1 MMNNFDKRFA
11 QSTRKLDLQSII
23 KDKDYIRKVL
33 DEILDARSAAPVFK
47 AQRSTQIDEQ
57 GYGIFSAAAAAISVL
72 NQTTSVFKFLPRVVT
87 DHLTEFAAIFSFMAL
102 LQATVKPALRKI
114 MVSSALEGYLKKPL
128 KIEVSAKQTTR
139 KPGPHPKT
147 PIDIGS
153 LEELAN
159 SGDIKMYITDKIDKA
174 SLGLGPAASLDSQF
188 TAESARVVRAA
199 AKEVRDKDLT
209 AQLLLMAGGG
219 FGGLK
224 LYEWLT
230 SRSRLQDPND
240 PKSGIK
246 KQDEIKRRVE
256 RFKKEVGYNP
266 ELGKQ

>member
-1 MMNNFDKRFA
+1 MNNFDKRFA

-47 AQRSTQIDEQ
+47 TQRSTQLDEQ
-57 GYGIFSAAAAAISVL
+57 GYGIAGAAASAMAVL

-87 DHLTEFAAIFSFMAL
+87 DHLSEFLAIFGSMAL

-114 MVSSALEGYLKKPL
+114 MVSSALDGYLKKPL
-128 KIEVSAKQTTR
+128 KIEVAIKETTR
-139 KPGPHPKT
+139 NPGPHPKT
-147 PIDIGS
+147 AIDIGS

-174 SLGLGPAASLDSQF
+174 NLGLGPAANLDSQL
-188 TAESARVVRAA
+188 TEESARVVRAA
-199 AKEVRDKDLT
+199 AEEVRKKDLT

-219 FGGLK
+219 AGGFGLH
-224 LYEWLT
+224 EWLT

-246 KQDEIKRRVE
+246 KQDEIKRKVE
-256 RFKKEVGYNP
+256 RFKQKVGYNP
-266 ELGKQ
+266 EPRKQ

>member
-47 AQRSTQIDEQ
+47 TQRSTQLDEQ
-57 GYGIFSAAAAAISVL
+57 GFGIAGAAAAAVSVL
-72 NQTTSVFKFLPRVVT
+72 NQATSVFKFLPRVVT
-87 DHLTEFAAIFSFMAL
+87 DHLSEIFAIFGFMAL

-114 MVSSALEGYLKKPL
+114 MVSKALDDYLKKPL
-128 KIEVSAKQTTR
+128 KIEVSVRETIR
-139 KPGPHPKT
+139 NPGPHPKT

-188 TAESARVVRAA
+188 TADSARVVRAA
-199 AKEVRDKDLT
+199 AEEVRAKDSI
-209 AQLLLMAGGG
+209 AQLLLIAGGG
-219 FGGLK
+219 ATGYG

-246 KQDEIKRRVE
+246 KQNEIIRKVE
-256 RFKKEVGYNP
+256 RFKKKVGYNP
-266 ELGKQ
+266 ESGKQ